1 MLASTNSSDK
11 LLLMATIARPLL
23 ARLNWYWIFQALGWS
38 LVFGMVIITYGRFLS
53 VKGVLATCAWMALSG
68 ALLSDL
74 WYRLIKARRWNTA
87 SINWR
92 MLVGPILLLGPL
104 QTASAAVAIYLLQD
118 RFDTSLSWLP
128 GALALW
134 SCVFLVWQIA
144 YFAAQAVRRA
154 NQFEATA
161 LRMEVQAK
169 DAELRALQ
177 AQVNPHFFFNSLNS
191 IRALVYEAPD
201 SASQMIDQLASL
213 MRYALHSGQ
222 SDTVSLREELAAVE
236 AYLAIEKI
244 RFEERL
250 RASIEVEPGLENVR
264 IPPMS
269 LQTLVENAVKY
280 GVEMSTT
287 GSDIRISARR
297 SGDNALIEIANAG
310 AIRSFGNSTK
320 VGLANTRKRLALS
333 IGEDASLQ
341 LSESSGWVRATL
353 QFPVAA

>member
-1 MLASTNSSDK
+1 MLASTNSSNN
-11 LLLMATIARPLL
+11 LQTMAHTTRPLL
-23 ARLNWYWIFQALGWS
+23 ARLNWYWILQVLGWTLVACLS
-38 LVFGMVIITYGRFLS
+38 LLTFGRLLGLAAAWS
-53 VKGVLATCAWMALSG
+53 GVSG
-68 ALLSDL
+68 LLLSDL
-74 WYRLIKARRWNTA
+74 WHRFIKARRWNSGT
-87 SINWR
+87 IKWR
-92 MLVGPILLLGPL
+92 MLAVPVLVLAPL
-104 QTASAAVAIYLLQD
+104 QSLSMAMAIYLVLRKVD
-118 RFDTSLSWLP
+118 SPGDWLP
-128 GALALW
+128 GAIVLW
-134 SCVFLVWQIA
+134 SCVFLAWQAA
-144 YFAAQAVRRA
+144 YQAALALRRA

-169 DAELRALQ
+169 DSELRALQ

-191 IRALVYEAPD
+191 IRALVYEEPD

-213 MRYALHSGQ
+213 MRYALQSGQ
-222 SDTVSLREELAAVE
+222 SDTVPLHKELEAVE

-287 GSDIRISARR
+287 GSDIRITARR
-297 SGDNALIEIANAG
+297 AGDNALIEIANAG
-310 AIRSFGNSTK
+310 AIRAIGDSTK
-320 VGLANTRKRLALS
+320 VGLTNTRKRLALS
-333 IGEDASLQ
+333 MGEEASLQ

>member
-1 MLASTNSSDK
+1 MLASTNSSNNPHT
-11 LLLMATIARPLL
+11 MAHTARPLL
-23 ARLNWYWIFQALGWS
+23 ARLDWYWILQCLGWM
-38 LVFGMVIITYGRFLS
+38 LVVVFNLLAYSRFFDKPGVI
-53 VKGVLATCAWMALSG
+53 ATCIWSG
-68 ALLSDL
+68 VSGLLLSDT
-74 WYRLIKARRWNTA
+74 WHRLLKARRWNA
-87 SINWR
+87 RVLDWR
-92 MLVGPILLLGPL
+92 MIAGPVLLLGPL
-104 QTASAAVAIYLLQD
+104 QAASILAALRLLQGKVEG
-118 RFDTSLSWLP
+118 LEWLP
-128 GALALW
+128 MSLFLWGGIFLAWSIAYMAALAL
-134 SCVFLVWQIA
+134 
-144 YFAAQAVRRA
+144 RRA

-201 SASQMIDQLASL
+201 SASQMIDRLASL
-213 MRYALHSGQ
+213 MRYALQSGQ
-222 SDTVSLREELAAVE
+222 AATVPLRKELLAVE

-250 RASIEVEPGLENVR
+250 HVSIDVEAGLEEVQ

-280 GVEMSTT
+280 GVEMSTG

-297 SGDNALIEIANAG
+297 AGDTVLIEIANAG
-310 AIRSFGNSTK
+310 ALRSFGNSTR
-320 VGLANTRKRLALS
+320 VGLDNARKRLALTM
-333 IGEDASLQ
+333 GAAASLD

-353 QFPVAA
+353 QFPLAA

>member
-1 MLASTNSSDK
+1 MLASTNSSNNP
-11 LLLMATIARPLL
+11 LTMAHTTRPLL
-23 ARLNWYWIFQALGWS
+23 ARLNWYWILQILGWT
-38 LVFGMVIITYGRFLS
+38 LVACLAMLMFGR
-53 VKGVLATCAWMALSG
+53 VLGLAAAWAGASG
-68 ALLSDL
+68 LLWSDL
-74 WYRLIKARRWNTA
+74 WHRFIKARRWNTGA
-87 SINWR
+87 IRWR
-92 MLVGPILLLGPL
+92 MLAVPVLVLAPL
-104 QTASAAVAIYLLQD
+104 Q
-118 RFDTSLSWLP
+118 SLSMALLIFFVLRKVDGPGDWLP
-128 GALALW
+128 GAIVLW
-134 SCVFLVWQIA
+134 SCVFLAWQA
-144 YFAAQAVRRA
+144 GYQAALALRRA

-191 IRALVYEAPD
+191 IRALVYEEPD

-213 MRYALHSGQ
+213 MRYALQSGQ
-222 SDTVSLREELAAVE
+222 SDTVPLHKELEAVE

-250 RASIEVEPGLENVR
+250 RASIDVEPGLEDVR

-287 GSDIRISARR
+287 GSDIRITARR
-297 SGDNALIEIANAG
+297 AGGNALIEIANAG
-310 AIRSFGNSTK
+310 AIRAIGDSTK
-320 VGLANTRKRLALS
+320 VGLTNTRKRLALS
-333 IGEDASLQ
+333 MGEEASLQ

-353 QFPVAA
+353 QFPVSA